1 MDLNV
6 PAAQASPAS
15 AGLQDPPARHTGKTL
30 HDHPP
35 QAWAEALLRKYGP
48 MPISD
53 RRVAGSRRALCRL
66 YTYSIDPAGIKE
78 KIAAGERGSCRVPLR
93 DTSHR

>member
-6 PAAQASPAS
+6 PATLTAPAS
-15 AGLQDPPARHTGKTL
+15 AGLNDRPARAAGKTL

-48 MPISD
+48 MPISENARTVLD
-53 RRVAGSRRALCRL
+53 RRYLKKGMKGDGS
-66 YTYSIDPAGIKE
+66 K
-78 KIAAGERGSCRVPLR
+78 
-93 DTSHR
+93 